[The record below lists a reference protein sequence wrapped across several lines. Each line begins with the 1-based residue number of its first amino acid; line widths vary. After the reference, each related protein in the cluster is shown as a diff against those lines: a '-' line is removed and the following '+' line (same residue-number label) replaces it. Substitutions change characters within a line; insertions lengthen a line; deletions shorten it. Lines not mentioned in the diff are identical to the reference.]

1 MLERISAFRFVGLLL
16 LQSWLKRTDSEPR
29 GGGSRTSQDLRRGS
43 GAAEEERAADVRSE
57 KDLVRRRSGEAEE
70 ESMPARR
77 SRRQE
82 AQKPVTGVNG

>member
-1 MLERISAFRFVGLLL
+1 V
-16 LQSWLKRTDSEPR
+16 
-29 GGGSRTSQDLRRGS
+29 
-43 GAAEEERAADVRSE
+43 ERAPDVPSE

-82 AQKPVTGVNG
+82 AQKPVTGVDGWRWQVVKRCVLVVMS